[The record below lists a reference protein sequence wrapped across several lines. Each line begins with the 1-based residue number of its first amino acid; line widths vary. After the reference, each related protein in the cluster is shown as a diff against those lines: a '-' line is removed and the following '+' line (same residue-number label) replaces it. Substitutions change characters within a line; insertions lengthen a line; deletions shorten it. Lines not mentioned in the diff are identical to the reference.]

1 MSPDGPG
8 HPTGSCPPAARSS
21 TLGSSHVSD
30 LPDFL
35 VDSRKMIPIEVSTDF
50 GFPLPDAESAIA
62 MSLSNPG
69 RCTERTKP
77 ALRNGLEVVRARLVS
92 EREAIEQADEK
103 AASNLGLRIEVVASP
118 VLKMITAA
126 VAQCDLY
133 LASIEDETD
142 LSKLNSKAEF
152 CLA

>member
-1 MSPDGPG
+1 
-8 HPTGSCPPAARSS
+8 
-21 TLGSSHVSD
+21 
-30 LPDFL
+30 
-35 VDSRKMIPIEVSTDF
+35 
-50 GFPLPDAESAIA
+50 

-69 RCTERTKP
+69 RCTERSKP
-77 ALRNGLEVVRARLVS
+77 ALRNGLEAVRARLVS

>member
-1 MSPDGPG
+1 
-8 HPTGSCPPAARSS
+8 
-21 TLGSSHVSD
+21 
-30 LPDFL
+30 
-35 VDSRKMIPIEVSTDF
+35 
-50 GFPLPDAESAIA
+50 

-69 RCTERTKP
+69 RCTERSKS
-77 ALRNGLEVVRARLVS
+77 ALRNGLEAVRARLVS

>member
-1 MSPDGPG
+1 M
-8 HPTGSCPPAARSS
+8 
-21 TLGSSHVSD
+21 
-30 LPDFL
+30 
-35 VDSRKMIPIEVSTDF
+35 
-50 GFPLPDAESAIA
+50 
-62 MSLSNPG
+62 
-69 RCTERTKP
+69 
-77 ALRNGLEVVRARLVS
+77 RNGLEAVRARLVS

-103 AASNLGLRIEVVASP
+103 AASNLGLRIEDVASP

>member
-1 MSPDGPG
+1 
-8 HPTGSCPPAARSS
+8 
-21 TLGSSHVSD
+21 
-30 LPDFL
+30 
-35 VDSRKMIPIEVSTDF
+35 
-50 GFPLPDAESAIA
+50 
-62 MSLSNPG
+62 
-69 RCTERTKP
+69 
-77 ALRNGLEVVRARLVS
+77 LRNGLEAVRARLVS

-103 AASNLGLRIEVVASP
+103 AASNLGLRIEDVASP

>member
-1 MSPDGPG
+1 ME
-8 HPTGSCPPAARSS
+8 A
-21 TLGSSHVSD
+21 
-30 LPDFL
+30 
-35 VDSRKMIPIEVSTDF
+35 
-50 GFPLPDAESAIA
+50 
-62 MSLSNPG
+62 
-69 RCTERTKP
+69 
-77 ALRNGLEVVRARLVS
+77 VRARLVS

-103 AASNLGLRIEVVASP
+103 AASNLGLRIEDVASP
-118 VLKMITAA
+118 VLKKITAA